1 VSKDG
6 GRTWRNWTYDQLG
19 PRWQYVAPDGIAT
32 VGDTV
37 YIATADGLR
46 ITQDDGET
54 YRDVTN
60 ESGLPNKYLLSLA
73 VEPKAGGPPAIR
85 VSHLRG
91 ASASAD
97 GGRTWTAD
105 TTSRASAA
113 AIAYPGA
120 RQSADSDDGA
130 DLIARIRRW
139 QRAFRDYPAPAG
151 SPARPGSLEHFWFR
165 RPIDPD
171 DNPHLDQTYTY
182 GSTMGGNFQ
191 QHQGVEFNNPE
202 GTPVHAIGDG
212 VVVFAGKGEADANT
226 VGILHDRRYGRGYV
240 WSTYYH
246 NADLTVRAGQ
256 RVRAG
261 DVIAHVGNTGR
272 ATNDHLHLEI
282 HVTPGRDSTRVVDP
296 DVRYPAY
303 TRNPQLWIAPLPGT
317 GAIAGRVFGTDGRAV
332 PGARVYGVTKPLP
345 LETPFS
351 FAETYAGKAHSD
363 PAFAEHFAIGDV
375 PAGTYVLGVEV
386 DGQRLFR
393 RVEVAAGRVTQV
405 EFRP

>member
-1 VSKDG
+1 MD
-6 GRTWRNWTYDQLG
+6 
-19 PRWQYVAPDGIAT
+19 
-32 VGDTV
+32 
-37 YIATADGLR
+37 
-46 ITQDDGET
+46 
-54 YRDVTN
+54 
-60 ESGLPNKYLLSLA
+60 
-73 VEPKAGGPPAIR
+73 
-85 VSHLRG
+85 
-91 ASASAD
+91 
-97 GGRTWTAD
+97 
-105 TTSRASAA
+105 
-113 AIAYPGA
+113 
-120 RQSADSDDGA
+120 
-130 DLIARIRRW
+130 
-139 QRAFRDYPAPAG
+139 
-151 SPARPGSLEHFWFR
+151 
-165 RPIDPD
+165 
-171 DNPHLDQTYTY
+171 
-182 GSTMGGNFQ
+182 
-191 QHQGVEFNNPE
+191 
-202 GTPVHAIGDG
+202 
-212 VVVFAGKGEADANT
+212 
-226 VGILHDRRYGRGYV
+226 GRGYV